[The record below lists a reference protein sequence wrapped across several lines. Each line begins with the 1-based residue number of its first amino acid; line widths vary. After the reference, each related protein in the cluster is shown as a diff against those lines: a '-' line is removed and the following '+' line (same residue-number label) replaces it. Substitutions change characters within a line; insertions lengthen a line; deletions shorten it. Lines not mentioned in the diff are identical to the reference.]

1 MTKDIKTTEL
11 IRTSQ
16 SWDGALLPDF
26 PQGQPELRV
35 VRLDFPIGAKTGW
48 HHHSVV
54 NYGIVQQGD
63 LTIVCQDGTE
73 KTFHEGEALVE
84 VIGTIHRGENRG
96 SKPVILNMFYFSSPG
111 TEITIQHPSRVQQQD
126 RKDQTAPLIG
136 EGDLL
141 LGRLGLP
148 DRLPFSKPKVNWLL
162 HRSPQESK
170 IIGDPNRKANK
181 IDARVQKLLLVI
193 GKQALPRRQIMAD
206 LGLRQ
211 KSRKS
216 LIDNYLKPAYSQG
229 YIDFAYPNSPN
240 KPEQAYKLT
249 AKGLE
254 QYKVLTSFE
263 G

>member
-16 SWDGALLPDF
+16 SWDGAMLPDF

-48 HHHSVV
+48 HHHTVV

-63 LTIVCQDGTE
+63 LTIVCQDGKE
-73 KTFHEGEALVE
+73 KTFREGEALVE

-96 SKPVILNMFYFSSPG
+96 SKPVILNMFYFSSSG
-111 TEITIQHPSRVQQQD
+111 AEITIQHPELVCENEKIAPEQIVI
-126 RKDQTAPLIG
+126 DQ
-136 EGDLL
+136 
-141 LGRLGLP
+141 
-148 DRLPFSKPKVNWLL
+148 PKT
-162 HRSPQESK
+162 
-170 IIGDPNRKANK
+170 ANK

-216 LIDNYLKPAYSQG
+216 LIDNYLKPAYNQG
-229 YIDFAYPNSPN
+229 YIEFTYPNSPN

-254 QYKVLTSFE
+254 QYKTLTSFE